1 MKPKS
6 ASTHSNKF
14 SRGAR
19 DLPGRMAG
27 RRKFLLG
34 LGAVAVLFLN
44 GCATDSGV
52 SYATD
57 SGYYPYSGPYYGDY
71 GPYYGDDG
79 PYYGGEF
86 VVGGGHHSG
95 HYGGHHFA
103 GSSFGRGGFGG
114 FGGGHGGSGF
124 HGGGG
129 GGHGGGGG
137 GGHGR

>member
-6 ASTHSNKF
+6 ASNHSSKF
-14 SRGAR
+14 SHRVRG
-19 DLPGRMAG
+19 LLGRMTV
-27 RRKFLLG
+27 RRQVLLG
-34 LGAVAVLFLN
+34 MGAAAVLLLG
-44 GCATDSGV
+44 GCAVEPGGV
-52 SYATD
+52 GYATD

-86 VVGGGHHSG
+86 VVGGGRHYG

-103 GSSFGRGGFGG
+103 GSSFGRGGFHGGGG
-114 FGGGHGGSGF
+114 FGGGGFHGGGGGF

-129 GGHGGGGG
+129 GG
-137 GGHGR
+137 GHR